1 MLAAVA
7 DGESRIRNLNRGADV
22 SATAAALAACGADLR
37 LDEGGARVT
46 GGALRDPA
54 APLDFA
60 NSGTGARLGAGLLA
74 GAGVH
79 ARLVGD
85 ESLSS
90 RPMGRI
96 VDPLRALGADV
107 RAEGP
112 GGTLPLVLS
121 GAAPRPLRWRST
133 VPSAQ
138 VKSCILLAGLTAAVR
153 VEVVEPAPT
162 RDHTERMLRAMGAG
176 VRGGA
181 GVVSLEPGPPL
192 RPLDVEVPGD
202 VSAAAFLVA
211 LAILVPGVAVE
222 IRGVGLNPGRT
233 GFLEVVRRMGA
244 DVRVVPRGEA
254 AGEPV
259 GDVLA
264 RHAGRATAADVP
276 AELVPGL
283 VDEVPVLA
291 VLAARARGTTTLR
304 GLAELRLKESD
315 RVSAIAAGLRALG
328 VHAQERGEELTIEGT
343 DAPLAGRVDTR
354 LDHRIAMA
362 FAVLARA
369 PRTDVAP
376 LETASAETSFP
387 GFEAAVDEAL
397 R

>member
-1 MLAAVA
+1 
-7 DGESRIRNLNRGADV
+7 
-22 SATAAALAACGADLR
+22 
-37 LDEGGARVT
+37 
-46 GGALRDPA
+46 
-54 APLDFA
+54 
-60 NSGTGARLGAGLLA
+60 
-74 GAGVH
+74 
-79 ARLVGD
+79 
-85 ESLSS
+85 
-90 RPMGRI
+90 
-96 VDPLRALGADV
+96 
-107 RAEGP
+107 
-112 GGTLPLVLS
+112 
-121 GAAPRPLRWRST
+121 
-133 VPSAQ
+133 
-138 VKSCILLAGLTAAVR
+138 
-153 VEVVEPAPT
+153 VVEPAPT
-162 RDHTERMLRAMGAG
+162 RDHPERMPRAMGAG

-264 RHAGRATAADVP
+264 RPAGRATAADVP

-387 GFEAAVDEAL
+387 GFEAALDEAL